1 MRNAVLTLALLLA
14 ACDSPHPEFMGI
26 RPKVIT
32 IAGSTFAVRIRG
44 EKAEAIRTS
53 REMVPKIGEIFPKA
67 AAAIEI
73 ASGCPV
79 VANSMKGDA
88 AYMRARIDCGE
99 AGRAFDR
106 GVRKVVFAPGLPGG
120 G

>member
-14 ACDSPHPEFMGI
+14 GCDSPHPEFMGI
-26 RPKVIT
+26 KPKVIT
-32 IAGSTFAVRIRG
+32 VAGSTFAVRIKG

-79 VANSMKGDA
+79 VANSVKGDA
-88 AYMRARIDCGE
+88 AYVRARIDCG
-99 AGRAFDR
+99 G
-106 GVRKVVFAPGLPGG
+106 
-120 G
+120 